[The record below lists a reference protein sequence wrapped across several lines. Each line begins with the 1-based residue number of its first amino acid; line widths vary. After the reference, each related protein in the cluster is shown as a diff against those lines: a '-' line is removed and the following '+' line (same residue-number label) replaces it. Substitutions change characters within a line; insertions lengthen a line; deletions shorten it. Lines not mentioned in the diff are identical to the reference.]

1 MCKAIQNIHMLEQL
15 WPVIKAQT
23 KLSTEGIQNAMTTS
37 EKPPRFFMYIADWCP
52 NSKRAFNHIQ
62 NIMLNGIKNK
72 SDYFTVVST
81 SNKGT
86 TERLFA
92 CPEKP
97 WTANGPT
104 LLPKEEDMANENN
117 LLLQKLLGCWDSV
130 IKKKDVHSMKTWP
143 QVFIHTHPEWHYVGG
158 ADDTVQLTPIAANT
172 RVSGVGPS
180 DLIHLLPMATK
191 EAGNQPTQLKF

>member
-72 SDYFTVVST
+72 SDYFTVVNT
-81 SNKGT
+81 VKNK
-86 TERLFA
+86 RQFA

-117 LLLQKLLGCWDSV
+117 VLLQQLLGCWDLC
-130 IKKKDVHSMKTWP
+130 IKGNTIKDKRTWP
-143 QVFIHTHPEWHYVGG
+143 QVFIHTHPDWHYVGG
-158 ADDTVQLTPIAANT
+158 ADDTVKLTPIAANIQ
-172 RVSGVGPS
+172 VSEVGPS

>member
-1 MCKAIQNIHMLEQL
+1 MCKPKQKIHMLEQL
-15 WPVIKAQT
+15 WPVIKAQ
-23 KLSTEGIQNAMTTS
+23 KKVSTGDIQNAMTTS
-37 EKPPRFFMYIADWCP
+37 KKPPRFFMYIANWCE
-52 NSKRAFNHIQ
+52 NSRRAFNHIQ
-62 NIMLNGIKNK
+62 TTMLKDIIKNK

-104 LLPKEEDMANENN
+104 LLEKGPMRGENN
-117 LLLQKLLGCWDSV
+117 VLLQQLLGCWDLC
-130 IKKKDVHSMKTWP
+130 IKDNTIKDKRTWP
-143 QVFIHTHPEWHYVGG
+143 QVFIHIHPEWYYVGG
-158 ADDTVQLTPIAANT
+158 ADCTVKLTPIAANMP
-172 RVSGVGPS
+172 VSGGGSS